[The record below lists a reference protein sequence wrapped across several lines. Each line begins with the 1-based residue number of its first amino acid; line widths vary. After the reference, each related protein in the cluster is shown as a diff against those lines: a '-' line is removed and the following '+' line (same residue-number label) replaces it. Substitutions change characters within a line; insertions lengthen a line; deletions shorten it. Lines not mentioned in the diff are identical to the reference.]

1 MLGRALLA
9 SVLVYELVLSP
20 GIVGM
25 RKFKCWIFI
34 SLVVKVWNK
43 WKLLV
48 LFIVTDYWYCSY

>member
-43 WKLLV
+43 WKLV
-48 LFIVTDYWYCSY
+48 LFTDWHY